1 MWAIIFMWAIIL
13 NFHQPA
19 HASLSQN
26 DSYRQTPEKT
36 KSNGKQENRDH
47 INTSVSWVHSLML

>member
-1 MWAIIFMWAIIL
+1 MWAIIL